1 MILMY
6 SYSKETNWVTNV
18 LVSENKLKVGQIVTV
33 SCQFEL
39 ATPSVDIAVANAH
52 RSLIDT
58 VIIREGQMDVCPTTK
73 SPVYFSHIPSPQ
85 KSVYRLVKIKYA
97 APNCVI
103 AIVQGR
109 VGRTNQ
115 KP

>member
-58 VIIREGQMDVCPTTK
+58 VIIREGNGRMSNHQILPCTSLISHRHKRVC
-73 SPVYFSHIPSPQ
+73 I
-85 KSVYRLVKIKYA
+85 
-97 APNCVI
+97 
-103 AIVQGR
+103 G
-109 VGRTNQ
+109 
-115 KP
+115 